1 MIDVEEYELSYLME
15 SYYQEM
21 QEKIALLEEDF
32 LLDDV
37 TTVEILTEGVK
48 ETIMQYLTKVT
59 TQITKVY
66 TKFKTTI
73 TSKLTEK
80 MQGVI
85 TKTINDK
92 MKDDTVSFTVK
103 NVRNYSSNNGES
115 NNLKAALDQLT
126 VQPWSLMEYQQKKD
140 NFASMDAF
148 IKAYYPNVEGKNFK
162 DAILANLPIVAAM
175 PVDKAKLLE
184 LLNFFKSTYADIFA
198 EVERD
203 LNTLNNSNRE
213 IANNVNTV
221 VTAADNVAQQNEAY
235 MFLESTCLGLFSE
248 ADDPKMSFVDNNGEE
263 SGKNPAADKAK
274 GEYTK
279 AVATYMSVSSK
290 LLSAK
295 MSVIN
300 NAATDYARIL
310 MHFYTFYNKNKTGV
324 APKADTAAN
333 QAVMQ
338 VPQIKK

>member
-32 LLDDV
+32 ILDDV

-59 TQITKVY
+59 TQINKVY
-66 TKFKTTI
+66 TKFKTTV
-73 TSKLTEK
+73 TSKLATK
-80 MQGVI
+80 MQNTI

-103 NVRNYSSNNGES
+103 NVRNY
-115 NNLKAALDQLT
+115 NLDVLDQT
-126 VQPWSLMEYQQKKD
+126 IVQPWSLMEYQQKKD
-140 NFASMDAF
+140 NFASMDAY
-148 IKAYYPNVEGKNFK
+148 IKAYYPNVEGKDFK
-162 DAILANLPIVAAM
+162 SAILSNMPIVEAM
-175 PVDKAKLLE
+175 PVNKEKLFE
-184 LLNFFKSTYADIFA
+184 LLDFFKTKYTEAFSKI
-198 EVERD
+198 ERD
-203 LNTLNNSNRE
+203 LDTLNNSNRE

-263 SGKNPAADKAK
+263 SGKNPQADKAK

-333 QAVMQ
+333 QAVIQ